1 MPLNLAYFVAAAVF
15 TQVAGQTTRSPADY
29 VSRGE
34 TEFLAGE
41 VETAVKSF
49 ERAIELEPRAKP
61 HLWQLGIC
69 YYYADAFE
77 QGRKLFE
84 AHQAVN
90 RNDVENAAW
99 HFLCVARR
107 KDVMEARNRLLEID
121 TRRDTRVP
129 MAEVYELYAGR
140 GSPDAVLAAA
150 EKDSSARALMY
161 AHLYLG
167 LYYEVSKQPDLARKH
182 MEQSASAQ
190 LKNNYMHG
198 VAKVHL
204 RERNWTAAAQ

>member
-1 MPLNLAYFVAAAVF
+1 MSAHFACYVAAIVF
-15 TQVAGQTTRSPADY
+15 TQVAERPAPSASDY

-34 TEFLAGE
+34 TEFLAGQ
-41 VETAVKSF
+41 VDPAVQSF

-69 YYYADAFE
+69 YYYAEKFD
-77 QGRKLFE
+77 QGQDLFE
-84 AHQAVN
+84 SHQAVN

-99 HFLCVARR
+99 HFLCIARA
-107 KDVMEARNRLLEID
+107 KDVKEARKRLLEID

-140 GSPDAVLAAA
+140 GSPEAVRAAA
-150 EKDSSARALMY
+150 EKDGGERSRMY

-182 MEQSASAQ
+182 MQQSAAAK
-190 LKNNYMHG
+190 LNNNYMHG

-204 RERNWTAAAQ
+204 LKRKWTTTAP